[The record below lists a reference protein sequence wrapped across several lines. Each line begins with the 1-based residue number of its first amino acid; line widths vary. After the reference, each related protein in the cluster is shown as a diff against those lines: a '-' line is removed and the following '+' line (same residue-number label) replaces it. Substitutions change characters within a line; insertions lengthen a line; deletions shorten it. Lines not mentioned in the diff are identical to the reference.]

1 MPKLF
6 LHLRKIQLSCDYFTS
21 KWFMTIFACFLPYEL
36 LPPIFDMFIVEGWK
50 AVFRIGVAL
59 MKQLE
64 PFIVNREMT
73 EICEFFRLQVRHEK
87 LFDPLALYE
96 CAQTVRVNNI
106 LVKLTLL
113 ITQILRIDSQ
123 R

>member
-1 MPKLF
+1 
-6 LHLRKIQLSCDYFTS
+6 
-21 KWFMTIFACFLPYEL
+21 MTIFACFLPYEL

-87 LFDPLALYE
+87 LFEPLALYE

-113 ITQILRIDSQ
+113 ITQILCIDSQ
-123 R
+123 RRTKKAQRKVLHYTSLSQTE